1 MKWIFSKENEQC
13 KIILQK
19 TDGTKTE
26 FSYINMIKELY
37 EEKKIDEA
45 EFEGDFSEG
54 EKEFT
59 AIAVVGNKKDA
70 LPEEWEF
77 CTPCGVCRQVML
89 EFVNPE
95 TFLIYSGKGEEVKTF
110 TLKDLLPESFAPG
123 MVN

>member
-19 TDGTKTE
+19 TDGTKMD

-54 EKEFT
+54 EKES
-59 AIAVVGNKKDA
+59 VKA
-70 LPEEWEF
+70 LIDEINNHTREFFEPKEEK
-77 CTPCGVCRQVML
+77 MA
-89 EFVNPE
+89 
-95 TFLIYSGKGEEVKTF
+95 EV
-110 TLKDLLPESFAPG
+110 
-123 MVN
+123 

>member
-19 TDGTKTE
+19 TDGTKMD

-54 EKEFT
+54 EKES
-59 AIAVVGNKKDA
+59 VKA
-70 LPEEWEF
+70 LIDEINNHTRDFFGQE
-77 CTPCGVCRQVML
+77 
-89 EFVNPE
+89 NE
-95 TFLIYSGKGEEVKTF
+95 TSGE
-110 TLKDLLPESFAPG
+110 
-123 MVN
+123 M